1 MNSSP
6 FHLVLALALLHLVAG
21 CSDEHSTLPD
31 PSNATMAPDVFDP
44 AVQVVIQ
51 KRLEAIK
58 RNPGSAT
65 AQRSLGLAFE
75 ANSAWPWA
83 IGAYRRTLA
92 INPDDHAAR
101 LHLAICLAHAGED
114 VEHVEQLE
122 IVVKAEPTMA
132 AGLNLLGLG
141 YLNAGRFQEAQAQFL
156 ALRSLVPDLAL
167 GHLGMG
173 QVLLEKDEAKE
184 ALKHLR
190 KAHDLAPDDLFVGF
204 VLGQC
209 LADIGHNTEA
219 LPYLSRAN
227 DPRQLANLG
236 IRGLVIRPPL
246 VDTLTKELGGYGV
259 SLTAQIAQA
268 SRHLGAGNR
277 IAALSILEDLED
289 DYPDDLAVLNNLGAV
304 YIQVGQDEDALR
316 VLHHLLT
323 VKPDHHK
330 AWFNISSIHY
340 DRGVALLRTDRAAA
354 QPHLG
359 KALSAADKAVTHGR
373 HVARMHNQ
381 RGNTLMALN
390 NPEEAVAE
398 YHEAIRLGST
408 DETVYLKCS
417 QLSFMQGHRSEGFEV
432 LMKAAQTHPEWFEV
446 RIQIVPYYV
455 GRQDSIGARS
465 LMAEIK
471 NLAPEDPRLTN
482 ILNLIVES
490 GL

>member
-6 FHLVLALALLHLVAG
+6 FHLVLGLALLHLVAG
-21 CSDEHSTLPD
+21 CGDEHSTLPD
-31 PSNATMAPDVFDP
+31 PSDATMAPDVLDT

-101 LHLAICLAHAGED
+101 LHLAICLAQAGED

-132 AGLNLLGLG
+132 AGLNLLGMG
-141 YLNAGRFQEAQAQFL
+141 YLNAGRFQEAQSQFL
-156 ALRSLVPDLAL
+156 TLRSLFPDHPL

-173 QVLLEKDEAKE
+173 QVLLEKGEAKS
-184 ALKHLR
+184 ALKHLS
-190 KAHDLAPDDLFVGF
+190 KAHNLAPDDLFVGF
-204 VLGQC
+204 MLGQC
-209 LADIGHNTEA
+209 LADIGRSSEA

-227 DPRQLANLG
+227 DP
-236 IRGLVIRPPL
+236 IRPHL
-246 VDTLTKELGGYGV
+246 ADTLTKELGSYGV

-268 SRHLGAGNR
+268 SRFLGAGNR

-323 VKPDHHK
+323 VKPDHHR

-340 DRGVALLRTDRAAA
+340 DRGVALLRTDRTAA

-381 RGNTLMALN
+381 RGNALMALN
-390 NPEEAVAE
+390 NPEEAIAE
-398 YHEAIRLGST
+398 YREAIRLGST

-417 QLSFMQGHRSEGFEV
+417 QLSFMQKRPSEGFEV

-455 GRQDSIGARS
+455 ERQDSIGARS

-471 NLAPEDPRLTN
+471 NLAPDDPRLTN

>member
-6 FHLVLALALLHLVAG
+6 FHLVLSLALLHLVAG
-21 CSDEHSTLPD
+21 CGDEHSTLPD
-31 PSNATMAPDVFDP
+31 ISDATMAPDVLDT

-101 LHLAICLAHAGED
+101 LHLAICLAQAGED

-122 IVVKAEPTMA
+122 RVVKAEPTMA

-141 YLNAGRFQEAQAQFL
+141 YLDAGRFQEAQAQFL
-156 ALRSLVPDLAL
+156 TLRNLFPDHPL

-173 QVLLEKDEAKE
+173 QVLLEKGEAKD
-184 ALKHLR
+184 ALEHLR
-190 KAHDLAPDDLFVGF
+190 KAHKLAPDDLFVGF
-204 VLGQC
+204 MLGQC
-209 LADIGHNTEA
+209 LADIGRSSEA

-227 DPRQLANLG
+227 DP
-236 IRGLVIRPPL
+236 IRPHL
-246 VDTLTKELGGYGV
+246 ADTLTKELGGYGV

-268 SRHLGAGNR
+268 SRYLGVGNR
-277 IAALSILEDLED
+277 TVALSILEDLAD

-323 VKPDHHK
+323 LKPDHHR

-340 DRGVALLRTDRAAA
+340 DRGVALLSTDRAAA
-354 QPHLG
+354 QPHLN

-381 RGNTLMALN
+381 RGNALMALN
-390 NPEEAVAE
+390 NPEEAIAE
-398 YHEAIRLGST
+398 YREAIRLGST

-417 QLSFMQGHRSEGFEV
+417 QLSFMKNRPSEGFEV
-432 LMKAAQTHPEWFEV
+432 LMKAAQSHPDWFEV

-455 GRQDSIGARS
+455 ERQDSIGARS

-471 NLAPEDPRLTN
+471 NLAPDDPRLTN

>member
-6 FHLVLALALLHLVAG
+6 FHLVLGLALLHLVAG
-21 CSDEHSTLPD
+21 CGDENSTVSDLSD
-31 PSNATMAPDVFDP
+31 ATMAPDVLDP

-51 KRLEAIK
+51 KRLDAIK
-58 RNPGSAT
+58 RNPGSAA

-92 INPDDHAAR
+92 LNPDDHAAR

-122 IVVKAEPTMA
+122 RVVKAEPTMT
-132 AGLNLLGLG
+132 AGINLLGLG
-141 YLNAGRFQEAQAQFL
+141 YLNAGRFQEAQTQFL
-156 ALRSLVPDLAL
+156 TLRSLIPDHAL

-173 QVLLEKDEAKE
+173 QVLLEEGEAKN

-204 VLGQC
+204 MLGQC
-209 LADIGHNTEA
+209 LADIGRNSEA

-227 DPRQLANLG
+227 DP
-236 IRGLVIRPPL
+236 IRPPL

-259 SLTAQIAQA
+259 SLTAMLAQA

-277 IAALSILEDLED
+277 ITALSILERLED

-340 DRGVALLRTDRAAA
+340 DRGVALLSTDRAAA

-359 KALSAADKAVTHGR
+359 KALAAADKAVTHGR
-373 HVARMHNQ
+373 HVAKMHNQ
-381 RGNTLMALN
+381 RGNALMALS
-390 NPEEAVAE
+390 NPEEAIAE
-398 YHEAIRLGST
+398 YREAIRLGST

-455 GRQDSIGARS
+455 DRQDSIGARS